1 MPNIE
6 RTFEKQIQRL
16 SLRVEKL
23 QRGSSRY
30 SHVRLIHV
38 LVGIPLIWASFQ
50 FAGNWAGWIIT
61 VAVAAAFFIVLYR
74 HGRLKD
80 SISRHRIL
88 LDLKSTQVARMRL
101 DWGRIPQVSAMP
113 MQVEH
118 PFGLDLDITGE
129 RSLHH
134 LIDTTVSI
142 EGSRKVWS
150 WLMET
155 EPDLDGILKRQ
166 RLVKELSPLICFRDK
181 LIVNARRV
189 REASHERLDAKSIL
203 QWLQKRGAGASVG
216 KALFPLSLLAG
227 CNLLILCLG
236 LSVLGMIPWYFYVL
250 FFFYLATLFLLQIE
264 ISKAFRD
271 AMSLEATLDRLH
283 AIFRHLE
290 KFGYAHTP
298 NLAGLCAPFQD
309 PRNRPSTQLKRITRI
324 VSGISVRSN
333 PVIWLLLN
341 GVLPWDIYFVR
352 RLEQC
357 RKDISALLPAWLDVF
372 TEVEALSSL
381 ANFAALNPGYS
392 YPGIEAEV
400 THRAVPSN
408 EPNERSQRNEGA
420 GAIAPMRFS
429 AEHLGHPLIPGR
441 KRICNSLYLDERNRI
456 ALITGSNMSGK
467 SSFLRTLGVN
477 LCLAYTGAPVCAER
491 LQTGLFRIFACMRIN
506 DSLTDGFSFF
516 YAEVKRLKMLLST
529 VEPHN
534 GLPVIFLLDEI
545 FRGTN
550 NQERFIGSRAYIRA
564 MAEHPAVGAIAT
576 HDLELV
582 KLADENRA
590 ITNYHFREEVE
601 EGRMLFD
608 YKLRPGPCPTTNAL
622 KIMAMAGLPV

>member
-1 MPNIE
+1 MPDLE
-6 RTFEKQIQRL
+6 RTFERQIQHL
-16 SLRVEKL
+16 SSRIEKL
-23 QRGSSRY
+23 QGVNKQY
-30 SHVRLIHV
+30 SHIRLIHV
-38 LVGIPLIWASFQ
+38 LLGIPLIWASFQ
-50 FAGNWAGWIIT
+50 FAGNWAGRIVT
-61 VAVAAAFFIVLYR
+61 AAVVAAFFIVLHR
-74 HGRLKD
+74 HGRIKD
-80 SISRHRIL
+80 SIKRHRIL
-88 LDLKSTQVARMRL
+88 LDLKHTQVARMRL
-101 DWGRIPQVSAMP
+101 DWARIPRVSTMP

-118 PFGLDLDITGE
+118 PFGIDLDIMGE

-134 LIDTTVSI
+134 LIDTTVSV

-166 RLVKELSPLICFRDK
+166 RLVKELSPLTLFRDK
-181 LIVNARRV
+181 LIVNVLKV
-189 REASHERLDAKSIL
+189 REASHEKLDAKSIL
-203 QWLQKRGAGASVG
+203 QWLQKRGTGASVG
-216 KALFPLSLLAG
+216 RALLPLTLLAG
-227 CNLLILCLG
+227 CNLIIFGLG
-236 LSVLGMIPWYFYVL
+236 LSVMGIMPWYFYPL
-250 FFFYLATLFLLQIE
+250 FLFYLAALLFLQIE
-264 ISKAFRD
+264 TGKAFRD
-271 AMSLEATLDRLH
+271 AMNLETTLDGLH
-283 AIFRHLE
+283 AVFLHLE

-298 NLAGLCAPFQD
+298 NLAGLCAPFLD
-309 PRNRPSTQLKRITRI
+309 PHNRPSAQLKRISRI

-333 PVIWLLLN
+333 PAVWLFLN

-372 TEVEALSSL
+372 TEIEALSSL
-381 ANFAALNPGYS
+381 ANFAALNPDYS
-392 YPGIEAEV
+392 YPGIEAEA
-400 THRAVPSN
+400 THRAIPSN
-408 EPNERSQRNEGA
+408 EHNEDA
-420 GAIAPMRFS
+420 GAIPHMRLS
-429 AEHLGHPLIPGR
+429 AERIGHPLIPGH
-441 KRICNSLYLDERNRI
+441 KRICNSISLDERNRI

-477 LCLAYTGAPVCAER
+477 LCLAYAGAPVCAAR
-491 LQTGLFRIFACMRIN
+491 LQTGLFRVFACMRIN

-529 VEPHN
+529 VEPHH
-534 GLPVIFLLDEI
+534 GLPVLFLLDEI

-564 MAEHPAVGAIAT
+564 LAEHPAVGAIAT

-582 KLADENRA
+582 KLTDENQA
-590 ITNYHFREEVE
+590 ITNYHFREDVE

-622 KIMAMAGLPV
+622 KIMALAGLPV